1 MAASG
6 TGLRSTRTC
15 EVLSL
20 LASVTC
26 VLRQRASPAFSSL
39 AVMEARNEVSSIRF
53 EGDLAKKAYSWPRNW
68 QKRHFELDGQA
79 LKYFK
84 GPGRGVPA
92 GEGTVS
98 GADNVP
104 DRPGHRRNR
113 IDIKMAHHVKRGGT
127 STIEAAA
134 DSPAEKARW
143 LLGLRAAMAKKVDA
157 GVLAWLTQIE
167 PTLGVYA
174 SFAHFL
180 LRFQVVFSGSDT
192 FLHLHSPCAQ

>member
-1 MAASG
+1 M
-6 TGLRSTRTC
+6 
-15 EVLSL
+15 
-20 LASVTC
+20 
-26 VLRQRASPAFSSL
+26 
-39 AVMEARNEVSSIRF
+39 
-53 EGDLAKKAYSWPRNW
+53 
-68 QKRHFELDGQA
+68 
-79 LKYFK
+79 
-84 GPGRGVPA
+84 PA

-192 FLHLHSPCAQ
+192 FLHLHSPFTMCAVTSYFFLTALTCRVQICISRRKI